1 MKNIVTEISIL
12 ISLYL
17 GLYADNS
24 SKNQPDYQDTWYRLY
39 DVKHHVFDMFYSN
52 EEFWKDEPVIII
64 VKDDF
69 NGSHGEGIAEGFFSQ
84 KKREILISTDKVDI
98 NRRIYTDKKTKILLQ
113 QRVIAGHT
121 AWDGS
126 LASRGSIRLENK
138 ILQTNEALESEFLLS
153 KIYEKPKDQSLDYY
167 FGMSGLCEPI
177 LNSIKLANDANETI
191 WQKSVVRYYLPNEE
205 LPKEATTSSLHRR
218 YCEFDWKFFSSSG
231 GYVTLMLADNT
242 LLVSDDPLTYI
253 VRLKLEDGSTGKLPN
268 NLKVID
274 SQKVIE
280 AKKAFLPY
288 LKTIDLVYKQNSTD
302 ADYENA
308 LRKFAEYFF
317 DQTQG
322 KK

>member
-1 MKNIVTEISIL
+1 MKNILVRVLIF
-12 ISLYL
+12 ISLYM
-17 GLYADNS
+17 GLYADNYP
-24 SKNQPDYQDTWYRLY
+24 KNETWYRLY
-39 DVKHHVFDMFYSN
+39 DAKHHVFDMFYSN

-69 NGSHGEGIAEGFFSQ
+69 NGSNGEGIAEGFFSQ
-84 KKREILISTDKVDI
+84 KKREILISTDKVNV
-98 NRRIYTDKKTKILLQ
+98 NRRIYTDKKTKTLLQ
-113 QRVIAGHT
+113 HKVIAGHT

-138 ILQTNEALESEFLLS
+138 ILQTNEALELEFLLS

-167 FGMSGLCEPI
+167 FGMSGSCEPI
-177 LNSIKLANDANETI
+177 LNSIKLINDTNETI
-191 WQKSVVRYYLPNEE
+191 WQKSIVRYYLPNEE

-231 GYVTLMLADNT
+231 GYITLVLADNT

-253 VRLKLEDGSTGKLPN
+253 VRLKLEDGSTGKLPH

-280 AKKAFLPY
+280 AKKAFFPY
-288 LKTIDLVYKQNSTD
+288 LKTIDLVNKRNSTD
-302 ADYENA
+302 ADYETA
-308 LRKFAEYFF
+308 LRQFAEYFF
-317 DQTQG
+317 NQTEG
-322 KK
+322 EK